1 MKHASRWFGALAAA
15 LLITA
20 WTMGWLAALGD
31 PEAIRARVAAAGALG
46 PLVYV
51 GLATVLSLA
60 FLYAP
65 AVWASAAL
73 WPLPLAFG
81 YSIVAAVLA
90 SVLAYAA
97 FFRLRGDSAEDRVPA
112 SIKRWEERLRAQ
124 PLSTI
129 IALRLLLGA
138 NPMVDLFSVATRI
151 PTRTYLLATG
161 VGLIPPT
168 IFHVVVGAG
177 ALTVAAELRWWGWI
191 LIALTAAA
199 LGVAVHAT
207 RRCATR
213 AAL

>member
-20 WTMGWLAALGD
+20 WTMGWLDALAD
-31 PEAIRARVAAAGALG
+31 PEAIRARVAAAGAFG
-46 PLVYV
+46 PLVYIS
-51 GLATVLSLA
+51 LATVLSLV

-90 SVLAYAA
+90 SVVAYAA
-97 FFRLRGDSAEDRVPA
+97 FFRLRGDSAEDRVPT

-138 NPMVDLFSVATRI
+138 NPMVDLFSAVTRI

-161 VGLIPPT
+161 VGLILPT
-168 IFHVVVGAG
+168 IFHVFVGAG
-177 ALTVAAELRWWGWI
+177 VLTIVGELRWWGWI
-191 LIALTAAA
+191 LLAVTATA
-199 LGVAVHAT
+199 LGIAARAA
-207 RRCATR
+207 RRCATGP
-213 AAL
+213 AL